1 MAVFLLLSI
10 ALILLFVGIIAITY
24 LIASFINEVI
34 LKRSDNPKLYITI
47 GFILS
52 FMLFLLFSPLQHL
65 AAMDANV
72 FLACVLLLGVCMI
85 FSIANLMQQKYRA
98 RISDNARIIKGM
110 IATGVLVF
118 MFSPFSGT
126 PLSNWS
132 GSISE
137 PITISPLKHAIENFC
152 FLAA

>member
-10 ALILLFVGIIAITY
+10 ALIFLFVGFIAITY
-24 LIASFINEVI
+24 LIASFINEVF

-72 FLACVLLLGVCMI
+72 FLACVLLLGECMI
-85 FSIANLMQQKYRA
+85 FSIAYLMQQKYRA
-98 RISDNARIIKGM
+98 RISDNVRISIGNCYRSCVYY
-110 IATGVLVF
+110 VLAFVKLV
-118 MFSPFSGT
+118 G
-126 PLSNWS
+126 LY
-132 GSISE
+132 
-137 PITISPLKHAIENFC
+137 
-152 FLAA
+152 